1 MWDMRKGF
9 KKRIQN
15 KKRTLQWFAEEE
27 DEEQEIK
34 KKKIET
40 KKKITKI
47 SKNSL
52 SSRSVEAGVN
62 I

>member
-34 KKKIET
+34 KIET
-40 KKKITKI
+40 KKKITKK